1 MPRGQPLNTMNPF
14 SNNKPR
20 LTASERIRNKRD
32 AAIYQGEKQRFQR
45 GKSKCRNRN
54 VKFYKNGKVRSVVN
68 YKMQNSLARGNVLCE
83 DCNDKGMLCTP
94 NINRKN
100 LEKITIANN
109 AVSEFWGGSTLTPWL
124 NPWLQVNPSQAP
136 GFTVIESDISGAWE
150 GTSTDPSKSIIGPDA
165 SVNNISMPYGYIKN
179 LIDVPRNLNGYG
191 IEIDPSGILFPSS
204 GCGTLRYM
212 KNVQEKIIVQV
223 TTSLDLYYENNGTVY
238 NLLITNCNILP
249 HIPTIKIFKGTYV
262 LCRAQLKG
270 LSGAASVKT
279 LFIGVIKNIC
289 CDCNIPSFN
298 IELFYLNKEY
308 GIPQFGTPY
317 VNDNNDKVPLPWEV
331 ITLEFWGVRNTIT
344 NYVSATAARGDG
356 ATTIKAFKVIQGDP
370 CYSYSLSY
378 NNRTRQNYLYCL
390 EDKTKNINFTKH
402 NQYICPMSSNISNKV
417 YCLDPSDCTVTLD
430 SGTDNSFWEDITV
443 TSFGNTRTYRVH
455 HIPYTGFTSG
465 YNFIVNQVPANFAM
479 DIPLFEILLVGG
491 GSGGGSSGNVAGGNP
506 PPTLPPGGGGGGGAG
521 GNVASFNVSMNDI
534 IAVSFDVAFPYTIQ
548 AKTGSGGA
556 GGDINFPQPLKT
568 ADDSIIKFSTWGSGC
583 TSSTLNG
590 CNGYSENPP
599 GPGDCYGDGGVT
611 GCMLGNG
618 AGGIYAGAGGISGVR
633 ITPSFTL
640 TGVSGEDAHSTDPN
654 IYDIVGKNAG
664 NGRDGWTSSITGTP
678 VIYGG
683 GGGGGGGD
691 GGTAGTGG
699 AGGGGDGGVY
709 PDFSGTNGTDNLGGG
724 GGGSGGGGTTDG
736 GNGGTGIIIIR
747 YPLCT

>member
-1 MPRGQPLNTMNPF
+1 MNPF
-14 SNNKPR
+14 NNNKPN
-20 LTASERIRNKRD
+20 LSSSDRIRDKKS
-32 AAIYQGEKQRFQR
+32 AYIYNATKKKFQM
-45 GKSKCRNRN
+45 GKKTCGSKNI
-54 VKFYKNGKVRSVVN
+54 KLYKKGTVRSVSS
-68 YKMQNSLARGNVLCE
+68 YKMQQDLARGNVLCE
-83 DCNDKGMLCTP
+83 DCDGKGMLCTT
-94 NINRKN
+94 NVTRKN
-100 LEKITIANN
+100 LEKTTIANN

-136 GFTVIESDISGAWE
+136 GFTVIESDISGVWG
-150 GTSTDPSKSIIGPDA
+150 GTTTDPSKSILGPDA
-165 SVNNISMPYGYIKN
+165 SKNGIPMPYGYIKN
-179 LIDVPRNLNGYG
+179 LIDIPRNLNGSK
-191 IEIDPSGILFPSS
+191 IEIDASGILFPSTD
-204 GCGTLRYM
+204 CGTFRYM

-223 TTSLDLYYENNGTVY
+223 TTYLDLYYENNGTVY
-238 NLLITNCNILP
+238 NVLITNCNILP

-289 CDCNIPSFN
+289 CDCDIPSFN

-317 VNDNNDKVPLPWEV
+317 VNDNSDKVPLPWEV

-402 NQYICPMSSNISNKV
+402 NQYICPISSNISNKV

-443 TSFGNTRTYRVH
+443 TSFGNTKTYRVH
-455 HIPYTGFTSG
+455 HIPYTGFASG
-465 YNFIVNQVPANFAM
+465 YNFIVNQVPANFDM

-491 GSGGGSSGNVAGGNP
+491 GSGGGSSGNVNVGGAK
-506 PPTLPPGGGGGGGAG
+506 PPGGGGGGGAG
-521 GNVASFNVSMNDI
+521 GNVASFNVSMNEI
-534 IAVSFDVAFPYTIQ
+534 ITVSVETAFPYTIQ

-556 GGDINFPQPLKT
+556 GGDINFPQPPYSD
-568 ADDSIIKFSTWGSGC
+568 AGDSSILSSSWTSIC
-583 TSSTLNG
+583 TSPTLNG
-590 CNGYSENPP
+590 CNGYSENPS
-599 GPGDCYGDGGVT
+599 GPVNCYGDGGVT

-618 AGGIYAGAGGISGVR
+618 AGGYYAGAGGISGVR
-633 ITPSFTL
+633 ITPSFIL

-654 IYDIVGKNAG
+654 IYDINGKNAG
-664 NGRDGWTSSITGTP
+664 NGRDGWTISITGTP

-691 GGTAGTGG
+691 GGAAGTGG

-709 PDFSGTNGTDNLGGG
+709 PGFSGTNGTANLGGG
-724 GGGSGGGGTTDG
+724 GGGSGGGGTPDG
-736 GNGGTGIIIIR
+736 GNGGDGIIIIR